1 MEAPLCEGVC
11 RVNVESEG
19 LSAGIRAMQ
28 FFLKTQAGWAE
39 NTHAELSLAD
49 KSEDRVLTIEV
60 IG

>member
-1 MEAPLCEGVC
+1 MLKLTNSSQRIVCIGVRWKRPC
-11 RVNVESEG
+11 
-19 LSAGIRAMQ
+19 AMQ
-28 FFLKTQAGWAE
+28 FFLKAQAGWAE

>member
-1 MEAPLCEGVC
+1 
-11 RVNVESEG
+11 
-19 LSAGIRAMQ
+19 MQ
-28 FFLKTQAGWAE
+28 FFLKAQAGWAE

>member
-1 MEAPLCEGVC
+1 MEAPLWEEVC

-39 NTHAELSLAD
+39 NTHVELSLAN